1 MAYQRDYMTGATIGT
16 GTANLSGAHEFTPTF
31 SEYLLLNFQF
41 YVYVLF
47 VPFALFHLTIVL
59 AVLLRFTDY
68 DYPFGIYKL
77 FSINREQTQ

>member
-1 MAYQRDYMTGATIGT
+1 MAYQRVYTTGATSGI
-16 GTANLSGAHEFTPTF
+16 GTANLSGAQEFTPTF

-47 VPFALFHLTIVL
+47 VLFLLTIML
-59 AVLLRFTDY
+59 SVLLRFTEY

-77 FSINREQTQ
+77 FSINRE

>member
-1 MAYQRDYMTGATIGT
+1 MAYQQVYTTGGTIGT

-47 VPFALFHLTIVL
+47 VLLPFFLLTIVL
-59 AVLLRFTDY
+59 SVLLRFTDY
-68 DYPFGIYKL
+68 DYPFGIYKF
-77 FSINREQTQ
+77 FSINRE